1 MHRKTNALVEAIR
14 PAILAAAIAPASVIA
29 GGFSL
34 NEQSAS
40 QMGVANAGAA
50 ANPENA
56 TTVLFNP
63 AGMSQLSGTNIS
75 FGAAILDID
84 AEAKHAEA
92 RRNVPGATPLM
103 VEGSTGGDIA
113 DAAMLPNF
121 YLTHEVNSAIDLG
134 FGVHAPYGLAADYKD
149 DFVGRFFADK
159 TELTAIAFTPS
170 IAISN
175 GEGLSMG
182 AGLNVIYA
190 EGRLTRFQDLS
201 ARATQQGAS
210 QGAQQAVQQLL
221 SANPG
226 ATAQQIAAAQQA
238 GAEAGQQQALNNLP
252 ADPYADIEGDDIG
265 VTFRV
270 GFLYE
275 MSDRTQF
282 GLSAQ
287 TGTELNLKGD
297 AEISNFPVPGQPGAT
312 TTVMERVKV
321 PLAIPEA
328 ISLGARHRLTDQVTM
343 LAGAT
348 YARWGR
354 FEELD
359 IVSREVGGAVTGAPE
374 SGAILSHITEK
385 WKNTWQ
391 FNVGGIWQATPEWAL
406 KAGYAW
412 DESPVDDY
420 LTARIPSS
428 DRHWLTLGAQWKDVQ
443 SGWAVDLALGT
454 LLFTDDPEFTE
465 RNYQHENPGQVANLA
480 GTDIE
485 DPSYYK
491 AKYELSAWSAAFEV
505 SKAF

>member
-1 MHRKTNALVEAIR
+1 LAT
-14 PAILAAAIAPASVIA
+14 LAAVAAPASVLA

-75 FGAAILDID
+75 FGAAVLDID
-84 AEAKHAEA
+84 AEAKRAEA
-92 RRNVPGATPLM
+92 RRNVPGDTPLM
-103 VEGSTGGDIA
+103 VENGDLGGDIA
-113 DAAMLPNF
+113 DPAVLPNF
-121 YLTHEVNSAIDLG
+121 YLTHEINDSIDVG
-134 FGVHAPYGLAADYKD
+134 FGIHAPYGLAADYD
-149 DFVGRFFADK
+149 NNFTGRYFADK

-170 IAISN
+170 IAVSN
-175 GEGLSMG
+175 GNGLSMG
-182 AGLNVIYA
+182 VGLNIIYA
-190 EGRLTRFQDLS
+190 EGKLTKYQDVAGS
-201 ARATQQGAS
+201 AVRQGAM
-210 QGAQQAVQQLL
+210 QGAEQAVQQLL
-221 SANPG
+221 TLNPSATP
-226 ATAQQIAAAQQA
+226 QEIAAAQAA
-238 GAEAGQQQALNNLP
+238 GAEAGTQQALQNLP
-252 ADPYADIEGDDIG
+252 GDPYADIEGDDIG

-275 MSDRTQF
+275 LDERTQF
-282 GLSAQ
+282 GLTAQ
-287 TGTELNLKGD
+287 TGTELKLKGD
-297 AEISNFPVPGQPGAT
+297 AKITNFPDETQPGVT
-312 TTVMERVKV
+312 TTLSERIEV
-321 PLAIPEA
+321 PLAIPET
-328 ISLGARHRLTDQVTM
+328 LTVGVRHNVTEDVTL

-348 YARWGR
+348 YARWSR

-359 IVSREVGGAVTGAPE
+359 IFSREGGSGDVSKRVGDPIT
-374 SGAILSHITEK
+374 HITEK

-391 FNVGGIWQATPEWAL
+391 FNLGGIWQATPEWAI

-412 DESPVDDY
+412 DESPVDNY

-428 DRHWLTLGAQWKDVQ
+428 DRHWLTLGAQWKDIQ
-443 SGWAVDLALGT
+443 SGWTVDVAVGT
-454 LLFTDDPEFTE
+454 LLFTDDPSFTE
-465 RNYQHENPGQVANLA
+465 RNYQHANPDQVANLP
-480 GTDIE
+480 GTNIE